1 MIAEPTE
8 TPTAERGGTADEGPK
23 TSYRIASLV
32 LGLQVLEALVQS
44 GRSMGVT
51 ELATELGVTKWR
63 VFRQLSTLC
72 GEGYVSQETESSKYR
87 IGPRVYALISALPAR
102 FGFVR
107 VARDEMQLLCAKRG
121 HTVVIAGPIDDK
133 GVIMLD
139 AETGTQSVQFTF
151 KIGTIFDLHASAHGK
166 AALAFGPPT
175 ALAQTLRRKLKRH
188 TRATITDPDALR
200 AEIEKIRAQGWATA
214 PEESFTGVN
223 TLVAPIFSA
232 SGKFEGSI
240 GVFASIDAIPAEPHA
255 DDIAAVIES
264 ARKISKKLGWE

>member
-1 MIAEPTE
+1 M
-8 TPTAERGGTADEGPK
+8 TAEAPKIPQAEDDGTADEGSK

-32 LGLQVLEALVQS
+32 LGLEVLEALVKS

-51 ELATELGVTKWR
+51 ELATELGATKWR

-72 GEGYVSQETESSKYR
+72 GEGYVAQETESSKYG

-107 VARDEMQLLCAKRG
+107 VARDEVQLLRLKRG
-121 HTVVIAGPIDDK
+121 HTVVVAGPIDDK

-139 AETGTQSVQFTF
+139 AEPGTQSVQFTF

-166 AALAFGPPT
+166 AALAFGSPS
-175 ALAQTLRRKLKRH
+175 ALNNTLRRKLKRH
-188 TRATITDPDALR
+188 TRATITDPDRLR

-232 SGKFEGSI
+232 GGKFEGSI

-255 DDIAAVIES
+255 DDIAAVVES
-264 ARKISKKLGWE
+264 AKRISQKLGWN